1 MPRSTSAW
9 YRSSGDDSRN
19 PLAASRRC
27 SHDGGVTW
35 TAPEYERAD
44 EPFVGSERPMLNGF
58 LDHRRSGMLMR
69 CSGLT
74 ARQLAERSVPPSN
87 LSLLGIVR
95 HLTDVE
101 RTYFR
106 QRWGR
111 EDIASYYSTP
121 DRPDGAFDDVD
132 PAYAQRDLGRLVAEQ
147 DAARRAVADLPLDTI
162 FVNERWGEMSL
173 RWALVQVIAEYAA
186 HSGQADLIRERI
198 DGKKG
203 W

>member
-1 MPRSTSAW
+1 M
-9 YRSSGDDSRN
+9 
-19 PLAASRRC
+19 
-27 SHDGGVTW
+27 TW
-35 TAPEYERAD
+35 IAPSFERAD
-44 EPFVGSERPMLNGF
+44 EPFVGSERPMLDGF
-58 LDHRRSGMLMR
+58 LDYQRASVLMR

-74 ARQLAERSVPPSN
+74 AGQLAERSVPPSS

-106 QRWGR
+106 IRWGR
-111 EDIASYYSTP
+111 EEIALYYP
-121 DRPDGAFDDVD
+121 AQGRPDGAFEDVD
-132 PAYAQRDLGRLVAEQ
+132 PACARRDLERLVAEQ
-147 DAARRAVADLPLDTI
+147 EAARRAVAGLPLDTI

-173 RWALVQVIAEYAA
+173 RWALTHMIAEYAA

-203 W
+203 WRPG

>member
-1 MPRSTSAW
+1 M
-9 YRSSGDDSRN
+9 
-19 PLAASRRC
+19 
-27 SHDGGVTW
+27 TW
-35 TAPEYERAD
+35 TAPEYERID
-44 EPFVGSERPMLNGF
+44 EPFAGGERPMLDGF
-58 LDHRRSGMLMR
+58 LDYRRASMLRR

-74 ARQLAERSVPPSN
+74 AGQLAERPVPPSN

-106 QRWGR
+106 KRWGR
-111 EDIASYYSTP
+111 EEIASYYSTP

-132 PAYAQRDLGRLVAEQ
+132 PAFAQRDLERLVAEQ
-147 DAARRAVADLPLDTI
+147 DAARRAVAGLPLDTI
-162 FVNERWGEMSL
+162 FVNEWWGEMSL
-173 RWALVQVIAEYAA
+173 RWALLQMIGEYAA